1 MTRRRAAFSALTVVA
16 AAGVA
21 LGFALRGGSDRAAAS
36 AGVAGARA
44 PAFAALDAAHG
55 HAVLV
60 TFLDTQAQASAANNP
75 SRAQIPFLKSM
86 NTQNHPYG
94 LRTVIVDTAGAGRDA
109 LVNFAYDWALA
120 RSIAVARDPDGA
132 LARRYG
138 VTAVPTTFLVDR
150 RGVVRR
156 RWDGFAAAA
165 QLDFAIRPLLGR
177 PLVGGGTTTT
187 SG

>member
-1 MTRRRAAFSALTVVA
+1 
-16 AAGVA
+16 
-21 LGFALRGGSDRAAAS
+21 
-36 AGVAGARA
+36 
-44 PAFAALDAAHG
+44 
-55 HAVLV
+55 
-60 TFLDTQAQASAANNP
+60 
-75 SRAQIPFLKSM
+75 
-86 NTQNHPYG
+86 
-94 LRTVIVDTAGAGRDA
+94 
-109 LVNFAYDWALA
+109 VNFTYDWVLA
-120 RSIAVARDPDGA
+120 RSIAVAPDPDGA